1 MKSHKLILSSALA
14 EEILHSSSKPAQ
26 SVENRV
32 INYSNLVL
40 PMPIHNL
47 NNIIKVLTF
56 KTSDST
62 EFTAD
67 VYCAVMFTVVL
78 KE

>member
-1 MKSHKLILSSALA
+1 MERLYPQKSYANSAT
-14 EEILHSSSKPAQ
+14 P
-26 SVENRV
+26 
-32 INYSNLVL
+32 
-40 PMPIHNL
+40 
-47 NNIIKVLTF
+47 KVLTF

-67 VYCAVMFTVVL
+67 VYCAVMFTVVV